1 MNSEVAMMML
11 IQDHDL
17 FVQEFQK
24 LINSKNFTNMKID
37 EDENG
42 VVIHLEGP
50 LDVEKQQK
58 RARLLKTLEK
68 TAGLLK
74 SYPDSVKKEFQSI
87 ADREG
92 EEDREDSHL

>member
-1 MNSEVAMMML
+1 MMKQ

-42 VVIHLEGP
+42 VVIHLEGH
-50 LDVEKQQK
+50 LDVERQQK

-87 ADREG
+87 ANRDG

>member
-1 MNSEVAMMML
+1 MMKQ

-24 LINSKNFTNMKID
+24 LIHSKNFTNMKID

-42 VVIHLEGP
+42 IVIHLEGH
-50 LDVEKQQK
+50 LDVERQQK
-58 RARLLKTLEK
+58 RVRLLNTLEK

-74 SYPDSVKKEFQSI
+74 NYPDSVKKEFQSI
-87 ADREG
+87 ANRES